1 MENGN
6 TENTNKME
14 NGNTENTKIKFV
26 VKGLNIHCYNCND
39 TVCFDKGY
47 CQYKKSN

>member
-1 MENGN
+1 MENENGN
-6 TENTNKME
+6 TKN
-14 NGNTENTKIKFV
+14 IKWI

-47 CQYKKSN
+47 CQYKKIQLNNLFFSFDKT